1 MDLYEAIQK
10 RHSVRS
16 YEAKDVEEDK
26 LRRVLDAGRIA
37 PSARNRQ
44 EWKFIVV
51 RDAAVRAKLAATA
64 EQEWLKTAPV
74 IIAVV
79 GLTPDKT
86 MFCDVPTDP
95 VDCAIA
101 IDHMTLAAVAEGL
114 GTCWIGHFKQD
125 EAKKVLGV
133 PDGAKIIEML
143 TLGYPKGPAKTE
155 KPRKSFDEV
164 VCRDKFS

>member
-1 MDLYEAIQK
+1 MELYEAIQK
-10 RHSVRS
+10 RHSVRK
-16 YEAKDVEEDK
+16 YEARDVEEEK
-26 LRRVLDAGRIA
+26 LRRVLEAGRIA

-51 RDAAVRAKLAATA
+51 RDPAVRAKLVAAA
-64 EQEWLKTAPV
+64 EQEWIKGAPV
-74 IIAVV
+74 ILVGV
-79 GLTPDKT
+79 GLTDGQT

-101 IDHMTLAAVAEGL
+101 MDHISLAAVAEGL

-133 PDGAKIIEML
+133 PAGAKIIQMMA
-143 TLGYPKGPAKTE
+143 LGYPAGPAKTE

-164 VCRDKFS
+164 VRWEKFS